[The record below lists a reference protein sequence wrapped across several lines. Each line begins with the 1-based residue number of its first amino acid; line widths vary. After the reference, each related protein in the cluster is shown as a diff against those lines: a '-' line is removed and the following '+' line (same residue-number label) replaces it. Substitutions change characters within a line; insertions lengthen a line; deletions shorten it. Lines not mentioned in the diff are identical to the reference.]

1 MFKTAEII
9 VVGSEFFTRFKPDSN
24 SLWLTEQLEKRGV
37 RVLAKRT
44 VADDLGAMTAAYRE
58 AADGVDLVIST
69 GGLGPTADDRTREA
83 VAAAF
88 GLPLRR
94 HQEIVDDIAAKF
106 ALRGRVMSENNE
118 QQADIPE
125 GATVL
130 ANPNGTAPGFFLRGD
145 RATLLI
151 LPGPPREM
159 SHLYNVFADLREEEF
174 PVGET
179 VTAGRILKVTGL
191 GESDMDRRIVDL
203 YRDLSN
209 PEVTINFTPNDL
221 EIHLTARAATA
232 EMAGEMLDP
241 LVARMVERLEGFLFS
256 TEGLTLA
263 EVVSRRLRDKGLTVA
278 FAESVTGGLAAHRLA
293 SIAGASDLLAGSLVT
308 YTEKA
313 KQSLLGVRAE
323 TLAEHSAVS
332 EQVAAEMAEG
342 AYRAFG
348 ADLSMACTGYA
359 GPTGGTE
366 RDPAGTAY
374 LALYR
379 DGAVRHLRVSV
390 PGDRNMVRTRVVQ
403 AMLFWLYRETA

>member
-37 RVLAKRT
+37 RVVSKRT
-44 VADDLGAMTAAYRE
+44 VADDLEAMTAAYRE

-83 VAAAF
+83 VALAF
-88 GLPLRR
+88 GLKLQR
-94 HQEIVDDIAAKF
+94 HQEIVDDIASKF
-106 ALRGRVMSENNE
+106 ALRGRTMSANNE

-130 ANPNGTAPGFFLRGD
+130 PNPNGTAPGFFLRGD

-159 SHLYNVFADLREEEF
+159 SYLYEVFAGLREEEF

-203 YRDLSN
+203 YRDLTN

-221 EIHLTARAATA
+221 EIHLTARAATSA
-232 EMAGEMLDP
+232 MAQELLEP
-241 LVARMVERLEGFLFS
+241 LVAGMVQRLEGFLFS

-263 EVVSRRLRDKGLTVA
+263 EVVSQRLRERGLTVA
-278 FAESVTGGLAAHRLA
+278 FAESLTGGLAAHRLA
-293 SIAGASDLLAGSLVT
+293 SVPGASALLAGSVVA
-308 YTEKA
+308 YTEAA
-313 KQSLLGVRAE
+313 KTALLGVRPE
-323 TLAEHSAVS
+323 TLEEFSAIS
-332 EQVAAEMAEG
+332 EQVAGEMAEG
-342 AYRAFG
+342 AWRAFG
-348 ADLSMACTGYA
+348 ADLCMACTGYA
-359 GPTGGTE
+359 GPDGGTE
-366 RDPAGTAY
+366 KDPVGTAY
-374 LALYR
+374 LALR
-379 DGAVRHLRVSV
+379 KGGEISHLRVSV
-390 PGDRNMVRTRVVQ
+390 PGDRNLVRTRVAQ